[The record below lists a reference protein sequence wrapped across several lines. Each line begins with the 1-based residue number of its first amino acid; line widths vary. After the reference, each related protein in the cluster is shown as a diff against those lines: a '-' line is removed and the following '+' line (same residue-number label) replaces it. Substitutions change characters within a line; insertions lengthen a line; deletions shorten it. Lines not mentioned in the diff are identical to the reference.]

1 VCARGDGIRG
11 SKDLRAEIGKFP
23 NSTNERKQMSTKTMK
38 QRIAVVAVTALTAGF
53 LSVVSSPVA
62 NASNNDAHISL
73 IASTTG
79 AAVAN
84 VTEANARQVGWVS
97 ATNTAATLTAN
108 LITING
114 GDAQT
119 GVCLSTCSLPF
130 EVENTDTGV
139 GLSVVVVGGVLS
151 GIADSVTLT
160 NGSFTSTAVAGDRK
174 AVVAVAGTA
183 SSLLGVV
190 TASSGVSTMQV
201 QFYEGAGITGLTT
214 STAGTLVGSLTVTIA
229 AANTAGTF
237 SASNSTIA
245 TQISYAAG
253 TTASGLLTYDNTSRI
268 ANGSRG
274 AIYVALKDPYKSAIT
289 TGTVT
294 ATATGGSYVVIK
306 DALPAAGDDFSATS
320 AFATD
325 TDLAGGDAYI
335 TVTQPV
341 VNTAGT
347 STVTITLD
355 GAVIATKTLNW
366 SGDIASIALD
376 AANSNGSFKNGADAD
391 FAGGSQA
398 VVYVVKDAAGN
409 AVTLTTAPTITSQ
422 TGSLVGASLLTTTTT
437 NSTLQTSSLGYGA
450 ATMNVP
456 TSSLNGEGTYKLRV
470 VNALGANIDSA
481 VITSSVSS
489 GLNSFVV
496 SWDKAVYAPGDLA
509 TMSISGKDIKGTTI
523 ADGIPLTG
531 YVGAVASGL
540 TSVGTACDATR
551 TFSGGVVKCVYAA
564 GNTDGSYSYSF
575 DVTTATAQ
583 SPSVGAVKVAG
594 ASGTSNADV
603 LKSIVALIASIN
615 KQIQALQKL
624 ILKR

>member
-1 VCARGDGIRG
+1 
-11 SKDLRAEIGKFP
+11 
-23 NSTNERKQMSTKTMK
+23 MK
-38 QRIAVVAVTALTAGF
+38 QRIALVAVTTLTAGF
-53 LSVVSSPVA
+53 LSVASSPVA
-62 NASNNDAHISL
+62 NALNNQVKIST

-79 AAVAN
+79 AAVASA
-84 VTEANARQVGWVS
+84 TDSSARQVGWVS
-97 ATNTAATLTAN
+97 ATNTTGVTSSD
-108 LITING
+108 LIVLSG
-114 GDAQT
+114 GAAQT
-119 GVCLSTCSLPF
+119 GVCLSTCSMPF
-130 EVENTDTGV
+130 AINNADTAGV
-139 GLSVVVVGGVLS
+139 SVVVVGGVLS
-151 GIADSVTLT
+151 SISDSVSVSLGT
-160 NGSFTSTAVAGDRK
+160 SFTAITVAGDRK
-174 AVVAVAGTA
+174 SAVALSTGTVG
-183 SSLLGVV
+183 SLLGIA
-190 TASSGVSTMQV
+190 TASSGATTMQL
-201 QFYEGAGITGLTT
+201 QFYKGTGVT
-214 STAGTLVGSLTVTIA
+214 STTVTSGTFLGSLTLTIA
-229 AANTAGTF
+229 AANTSGVFNA
-237 SASNSTIA
+237 ANSVIA
-245 TQISYAAG
+245 TQISYTAG

-274 AIYVALKDPYKSAIT
+274 AIYVALKDVYLAAIT
-289 TGTVT
+289 TGIVT
-294 ATATGGSYVVIK
+294 ATATNGAFVNIVDTI
-306 DALPAAGDDFSATS
+306 PAVGNDYSATS
-320 AFATD
+320 AFD
-325 TDLAGGDAYI
+325 SETDLAGGDGYI

-341 VNTAGT
+341 ANTAGT

-409 AVTLTTAPTITSQ
+409 AVTLATAPTITGQ

-437 NSTLQTSSLGYGA
+437 NSTLQTSTAGYGT

-456 TSSLNGEGTYKLRV
+456 TSTLNGAGTYKLRV
-470 VNALGANIDSA
+470 VNALGANVDSA
-481 VITSSVSS
+481 VITASVSG
-489 GLNSFVV
+489 GLNSFAV

-509 TMSISGKDIKGTTI
+509 TMSISGKDILGTAI

-531 YVGAVASGL
+531 YVGAVADGL
-540 TSVGTACDATR
+540 TAVGTACTATS

-575 DVTTATAQ
+575 DVGTATAQ

-594 ASGTSNADV
+594 ASGVSNAEV

>member
-1 VCARGDGIRG
+1 M
-11 SKDLRAEIGKFP
+11 SK
-23 NSTNERKQMSTKTMK
+23 MTMK
-38 QRIAVVAVTALTAGF
+38 QRIALVAVTTLTAGF

-62 NASNNDAHISL
+62 NAADDEVLISL
-73 IASTTG
+73 IPSTTG
-79 AAVAN
+79 AAVASA
-84 VTEANARQVGWVS
+84 TQANARQVGFVAPTS
-97 ATNTAATLTAN
+97 TAGLTSTSLITLAGNGTAA
-108 LITING
+108 
-114 GDAQT
+114 T
-119 GVCLSTCSLPF
+119 GVCLSTCSMPF
-130 EVENTDTGV
+130 EVDNDTSSV
-139 GLSVVVVGGVLS
+139 GISVVVVGGVLS
-151 GIADSVTLT
+151 SMSDSNTAT
-160 NGSFTSTAVAGDRK
+160 NGSFTSIAVTGDRKTAVAL
-174 AVVAVAGTA
+174 AGASTSA
-183 SSLLGVV
+183 SSLLGIE
-190 TASSGVSTMQV
+190 TASSGATTMQL
-201 QFYEGAGITGLTT
+201 QFYEGANIAGT
-214 STAGTLVGSLTVTIA
+214 STATSGVLLGTLTLTIA
-229 AANTAGTF
+229 PANTAGTF
-237 SASNSTIA
+237 SATNSVIA

-253 TTASGLLTYDNTSRI
+253 ATASGLLTYDNTSRI

-274 AIYVALKDPYKSAIT
+274 AIYVSLKDPYTAAIT

-294 ATATGGSYVVIK
+294 ATATNGAFVTIK
-306 DALPAAGDDFSATS
+306 DAAPAAGDDYSATT
-320 AFATD
+320 AFASD
-325 TDLAGGDAYI
+325 TGGLTGGDAYI

-341 VNTAGT
+341 TNTAGT

-376 AANSNGSFKNGADAD
+376 AANSNSSFKNGADAD

-409 AVTLTTAPTITSQ
+409 AVTLASGNAPTITGA

-437 NSTLQTSSLGYGA
+437 NSTLQTSTLGYGN

-456 TSSLNGEGTYKLRV
+456 TSALNGAGTYKLRV
-470 VNALGANIDSA
+470 VNALGANVDSA
-481 VITSSVSS
+481 VITASVS
-489 GLNSFVV
+489 GALNSFAV

-509 TMSISGKDIKGTTI
+509 TMTISGKDILGTTI
-523 ADGIPLTG
+523 ADGTPLTG
-531 YVGAVASGL
+531 YVGAVADGL
-540 TSVGTACDATR
+540 TAVGTPCTATS

-575 DVTTATAQ
+575 DVGTATAQ

-594 ASGTSNADV
+594 ASDVSNAEV

>member
-1 VCARGDGIRG
+1 M
-11 SKDLRAEIGKFP
+11 SK
-23 NSTNERKQMSTKTMK
+23 KTIK
-38 QRIAVVAVTALTAGF
+38 QRIALVAVTTLTAGF

-62 NASNNDAHISL
+62 NATNDRVRISL
-73 IASTTG
+73 IASQTG
-79 AAVAN
+79 SAAAAVDPASA
-84 VTEANARQVGWVS
+84 TQVGWVS
-97 ATNTAATLTAN
+97 ATNTVGLTSSTLIVLSA
-108 LITING
+108 G
-114 GDAQT
+114 AAQT
-119 GVCLSTCSLPF
+119 GVCLSTCSIPF
-130 EVENTDTGV
+130 SVENLDNSTGL
-139 GLSVVVVGGVLS
+139 GVVVVGGVLS
-151 GIADSVTLT
+151 SIAATDSTT
-160 NGSFTSTAVAGDRK
+160 IAVAGDRK
-174 AVVAVAGTA
+174 TA
-183 SSLLGVV
+183 SYVSDSSATGTNTGVV
-190 TASSGVSTMQV
+190 TASSGVTSMQI
-201 QFYEGAGITGLTT
+201 QFYEGAGVAGLTT
-214 STAGTLVGSLTVTIA
+214 VTSGTLLGSLTLTIA
-229 AANTAGTF
+229 PANTSGVFNAAN
-237 SASNSTIA
+237 SVIA

-253 TTASGLLTYDNTSRI
+253 ETASGLLTYDNTSRI

-274 AIYVALKDPYKSAIT
+274 AIYVSLKDVYTAAIT
-289 TGTVT
+289 AGTMT
-294 ATATGGSYVVIK
+294 ATATNG
-306 DALPAAGDDFSATS
+306 ALVNIVDTIPAAGNDYAATT
-320 AFATD
+320 AFDSEITI
-325 TDLAGGDAYI
+325 AGGDAYI

-341 VNTAGT
+341 ANTAGT

-391 FAGGSQA
+391 FAGGNMA

-409 AVTLTTAPTITSQ
+409 AVTLASTNAPTITGQ

-437 NSTLQTSSLGYGA
+437 NSTLQTSTLGSGN

-456 TSSLNGEGTYKLRV
+456 TSSLNGVGTYKLRV

-481 VITSSVSS
+481 VITASVSA
-489 GLNSFVV
+489 GLNSFAV

-509 TMSISGKDIKGTTI
+509 TMSISGKDIYGTAI

-531 YVGAVASGL
+531 YVGAVADGL
-540 TSVGTACDATR
+540 TAVGTACTATS

-575 DVTTATAQ
+575 DVGTATAQ

-594 ASGTSNADV
+594 ASGVSNAEV

>member
-1 VCARGDGIRG
+1 
-11 SKDLRAEIGKFP
+11 
-23 NSTNERKQMSTKTMK
+23 MK
-38 QRIAVVAVTALTAGF
+38 QRIALVAVTTLTAGF

-62 NASNNDAHISL
+62 NALNNQVKIST

-79 AAVAN
+79 AAVASADD
-84 VTEANARQVGWVS
+84 TKARQVGWVS
-97 ATNTAATLTAN
+97 ATNTTGVTSSD
-108 LITING
+108 LIVLSG
-114 GDAQT
+114 GAAQT
-119 GVCLSTCSLPF
+119 GVCLSTCSMPF
-130 EVENTDTGV
+130 AINNADTAGV
-139 GLSVVVVGGVLS
+139 SVVVVGGVLS
-151 GIADSVTLT
+151 SVSDSVSVSLGT
-160 NGSFTSTAVAGDRK
+160 SFTAITVAGDRK
-174 AVVAVAGTA
+174 TAVALSTGTVG
-183 SSLLGVV
+183 SLLGIA
-190 TASSGVSTMQV
+190 TASSGATTMQL
-201 QFYEGAGITGLTT
+201 QFYKGTGVT
-214 STAGTLVGSLTVTIA
+214 STAATAGTLLGTLTLTIA

-237 SASNSTIA
+237 SASNSVIA
-245 TQISYAAG
+245 IQSAYASG
-253 TTASGLLTYDNTSRI
+253 TTASGLLTYDSTSRI

-289 TGTVT
+289 TGIVT
-294 ATATGGSYVVIK
+294 ATATGGAYVVIK
-306 DALPAAGDDFSATS
+306 DGLPAAGDDFSATS

-325 TDLAGGDAYI
+325 TDLVGGDAYI

-341 VNTAGT
+341 ANTAGT

-376 AANSNGSFKNGADAD
+376 AANSNGSFKNGADDD
-391 FAGGSQA
+391 FAGGSKK
-398 VVYVVKDAAGN
+398 VVYVAKDAAGN

-422 TGSLVGASLLTTTTT
+422 TGSLVGASLSTTTTT
-437 NSTLQTSSLGYGA
+437 SSTLQTSSLGYGN

-481 VITSSVSS
+481 VITASVSS

-531 YVGAVASGL
+531 FVGAVASGL
-540 TSVGTACDATR
+540 TSVGSACDATR

-564 GNTDGSYSYSF
+564 GNDDGAYSYSF
-575 DVTTATAQ
+575 DVTTETSQ
-583 SPSVGAVKVAG
+583 SASVGAVKVAG
-594 ASGTSNADV
+594 ASGVSNAEV

>member
-1 VCARGDGIRG
+1 M
-11 SKDLRAEIGKFP
+11 SK
-23 NSTNERKQMSTKTMK
+23 KTIK
-38 QRIAVVAVTALTAGF
+38 QRIALVAVTTLTAGF

-62 NASNNDAHISL
+62 NATNDRVRISL

-79 AAVAN
+79 SAAS
-84 VTEANARQVGWVS
+84 NASPASATQVGWVS
-97 ATNTAATLTAN
+97 ATNTVGVTSSS
-108 LITING
+108 LIVLSG
-114 GDAQT
+114 GAAQT
-119 GVCLSTCSLPF
+119 GVCLSTCSIPF
-130 EVENTDTGV
+130 SVENTDNSTGL
-139 GLSVVVVGGVLS
+139 GVVVVGGVLS
-151 GIADSVTLT
+151 SIAGTDSATIE
-160 NGSFTSTAVAGDRK
+160 VAGDRK
-174 AVVAVAGTA
+174 TATFISDSSAAGINSGLA
-183 SSLLGVV
+183 
-190 TASSGVSTMQV
+190 TASSGATTMQL
-201 QFYEGAGITGLTT
+201 QFYEGLNVDGLTSAT
-214 STAGTLVGSLTVTIA
+214 SGTLLGTLTLTIA
-229 AANTAGTF
+229 PANTSGTF
-237 SASNSTIA
+237 SATNSVIA
-245 TQISYAAG
+245 TQAAYAAG
-253 TTASGLLTYDNTSRI
+253 ATASGLLTYDTTSRI

-274 AIYVALKDPYKSAIT
+274 AIYVSLKDPYTAAIT

-294 ATATGGSYVVIK
+294 ATATNGAFVVIK
-306 DALPAAGDDFSATS
+306 DALPAVGDDYSATT
-320 AFATD
+320 AFSTE
-325 TDLAGGDAYI
+325 TGLAGGDAYI

-341 VNTAGT
+341 ANTAGT

-409 AVTLTTAPTITSQ
+409 AVTLASGNAPTITGA

-437 NSTLQTSSLGYGA
+437 NSTLQTSTVGYGT

-456 TSSLNGEGTYKLRV
+456 TSALNGAGTYKLRV
-470 VNALGANIDSA
+470 VNALGANVDSA
-481 VITSSVSS
+481 VINASVSA
-489 GLNSFVV
+489 GLNSFAV

-509 TMSISGKDIKGTTI
+509 TMTISGKDIYGTTI

-531 YVGAVASGL
+531 YVGAVADGL
-540 TSVGTACDATR
+540 TAVGTACTAAS

-575 DVTTATAQ
+575 DVGTATAQ

-594 ASGTSNADV
+594 ASGVTNAEV

>member
-1 VCARGDGIRG
+1 
-11 SKDLRAEIGKFP
+11 
-23 NSTNERKQMSTKTMK
+23 MSNKTIK
-38 QRIAVVAVTALTAGF
+38 QRIALVAVTTLTAGF
-53 LSVVSSPVA
+53 LSVASSPVA
-62 NASNNDAHISL
+62 NAADNQVLISL
-73 IASTTG
+73 VPSTTG

-84 VTEANARQVGWVS
+84 VTEANARQVGFVS
-97 ATNTAATLTAN
+97 ATSTAGLTSTSLITLAGTGTAA
-108 LITING
+108 
-114 GDAQT
+114 T
-119 GVCLSTCSLPF
+119 GVCLSTCSMPF
-130 EVENTDTGV
+130 EVDNTTSSV
-139 GLSVVVVGGVLS
+139 GISVVVVGGVLS
-151 GIADSVTLT
+151 SMSDSNTAT
-160 NGSFTSTAVAGDRK
+160 NGSFTSIAVTGDRKTAVAL
-174 AVVAVAGTA
+174 AGASTSA
-183 SSLLGVV
+183 SSLLGIA
-190 TASSGVSTMQV
+190 TASSGATTMQL
-201 QFYEGAGITGLTT
+201 QFYEGANI
-214 STAGTLVGSLTVTIA
+214 AGTTTATSGTLLGTLTLTIA

-237 SASNSTIA
+237 SATNSVIA
-245 TQISYAAG
+245 TQAAYAAG
-253 TTASGLLTYDNTSRI
+253 ATASGLLTYDTTSRI

-274 AIYVALKDPYKSAIT
+274 AIYVSLKDPYTAAIT

-294 ATATGGSYVVIK
+294 ATATNGAFVVIK
-306 DALPAAGDDFSATS
+306 DALPAVGDDYSATT
-320 AFATD
+320 AFSTE
-325 TDLAGGDAYI
+325 TGLAGGDAYI

-341 VNTAGT
+341 ANTAGT

-409 AVTLTTAPTITSQ
+409 AVTLASGNAPTITGA

-437 NSTLQTSSLGYGA
+437 NSTLQTSTVGYGT

-456 TSSLNGEGTYKLRV
+456 TSALNGAGTYKLRV
-470 VNALGANIDSA
+470 VNALGANVDSA
-481 VITSSVSS
+481 VINASVSA
-489 GLNSFVV
+489 GLNSFAV

-509 TMSISGKDIKGTTI
+509 TLSISGKDIYGTTI

-531 YVGAVASGL
+531 YVGAVADGL
-540 TSVGTACDATR
+540 TAVGTACTAAS

-575 DVTTATAQ
+575 DVGTATAQ

-594 ASGTSNADV
+594 ASGVTNAEV

>member
-1 VCARGDGIRG
+1 M
-11 SKDLRAEIGKFP
+11 SK
-23 NSTNERKQMSTKTMK
+23 KTIK
-38 QRIAVVAVTALTAGF
+38 QRIALVAATTLTAGF
-53 LSVVSSPVA
+53 LSIVSSPVA
-62 NASNNDAHISL
+62 NATNDRVRISL

-79 AAVAN
+79 SAAS
-84 VTEANARQVGWVS
+84 NASPASATQVGWVS
-97 ATNTAATLTAN
+97 ATNTVGVTSSS
-108 LITING
+108 LIVLSG
-114 GDAQT
+114 GAAQT
-119 GVCLSTCSLPF
+119 GVCLSTCSIPF
-130 EVENTDTGV
+130 SVENTDNSTGL
-139 GLSVVVVGGVLS
+139 GVVVVGGVLS
-151 GIADSVTLT
+151 SIAGTDSATIE
-160 NGSFTSTAVAGDRK
+160 VAGDRK
-174 AVVAVAGTA
+174 TATFISDSSAAGINSGLAT
-183 SSLLGVV
+183 V
-190 TASSGVSTMQV
+190 SSGATTMQI
-201 QFYEGAGITGLTT
+201 QFYEGLGVDGLTT
-214 STAGTLVGSLTVTIA
+214 ATAGTLLGSLTLTIA
-229 AANTAGTF
+229 AANTSGTF
-237 SASNSTIA
+237 NATNSVIA
-245 TQISYAAG
+245 TQVAYTAG
-253 TTASGLLTYDNTSRI
+253 ATASGLLTYDTTSRI

-274 AIYVALKDPYKSAIT
+274 AIYVSLKDPYTAAIT

-294 ATATGGSYVVIK
+294 ATATNGAFVVIK
-306 DALPAAGDDFSATS
+306 DALPAVGDDYSATT
-320 AFATD
+320 AFSTE
-325 TDLAGGDAYI
+325 TGLAGGDAYI

-341 VNTAGT
+341 ANTAGT

-366 SGDIASIALD
+366 SGDIASITLD

-409 AVTLTTAPTITSQ
+409 AVTLASGNAPTITGA

-437 NSTLQTSSLGYGA
+437 NSTLQTSTVGYGT

-456 TSSLNGEGTYKLRV
+456 TSALNGAGTYKLRV
-470 VNALGANIDSA
+470 VNALGANVDSA
-481 VITSSVSS
+481 VINASVSA
-489 GLNSFVV
+489 GLNSFAV

-509 TMSISGKDIKGTTI
+509 TMSISGKDIYGTTI

-531 YVGAVASGL
+531 YVGAVADGL
-540 TSVGTACDATR
+540 TAVGTACTAAS

-575 DVTTATAQ
+575 DVGTATAQ

-594 ASGTSNADV
+594 ASGVTNAEV

>member
-1 VCARGDGIRG
+1 
-11 SKDLRAEIGKFP
+11 
-23 NSTNERKQMSTKTMK
+23 MSNKTMK
-38 QRIAVVAVTALTAGF
+38 QRIALVAVTALTAGF
-53 LSVVSSPVA
+53 LSVTS
-62 NASNNDAHISL
+62 AHATTGADGDVKISL

-79 AAVAN
+79 SAVTSA
-84 VTEANARQVGWVS
+84 TDSSARQVGYVSMTSTVGVVS
-97 ATNTAATLTAN
+97 ASLLTLNVAANA
-108 LITING
+108 
-114 GDAQT
+114 AT
-119 GVCLSTCSLPF
+119 GVCLSTCSIAW
-130 EVENTDTGV
+130 EIENAVDTT
-139 GLSVVVVGGVLS
+139 GLGVVVVGGVLS
-151 GIADSVTLT
+151 SVADTVSAS
-160 NGSFTSTAVAGDRK
+160 NGQSNTAIIVGGNRLTAVATTGTTDGGLMGIATANSGATTMQIQFYK
-174 AVVAVAGTA
+174 GTSIAGT
-183 SSLLGVV
+183 STV
-190 TASSGVSTMQV
+190 TS
-201 QFYEGAGITGLTT
+201 
-214 STAGTLVGSLTVTIA
+214 GTLIGSLTMTIA
-229 AANTAGTF
+229 PANTSGTF
-237 SASNSTIA
+237 SATNSVIA
-245 TQISYAAG
+245 TQIAYAAG
-253 TTASGLLTYDNTSRI
+253 ATASGLLTYDTTSRI

-274 AIYVALKDPYKSAIT
+274 AIYVSLKDPYTAAIT

-294 ATATGGSYVVIK
+294 ATATNGAFVNIVDTI
-306 DALPAAGDDFSATS
+306 PAAGNDYSATT
-320 AFATD
+320 AFDTE

-341 VNTAGT
+341 ANTAGT

-391 FAGGSQA
+391 FAGGNQA

-409 AVTLTTAPTITSQ
+409 AVTLASTNAPTITGQ

-437 NSTLQTSSLGYGA
+437 NSTLQTSTAGYGT

-456 TSSLNGEGTYKLRV
+456 ASALNGAGTYKLRV
-470 VNALGANIDSA
+470 VNALGANVDSA
-481 VITSSVSS
+481 EIKASVSA
-489 GLNSFVV
+489 GLNSFAV

-509 TMSISGKDIKGTTI
+509 TMSISGKDIYGTTI

-531 YVGAVASGL
+531 YVGAVADGL
-540 TSVGTACDATR
+540 TAVGTACTAAS

-575 DVTTATAQ
+575 DVGTATAQ

-594 ASGTSNADV
+594 ASGVTNAEV

>member
-1 VCARGDGIRG
+1 M
-11 SKDLRAEIGKFP
+11 SK
-23 NSTNERKQMSTKTMK
+23 KTMK
-38 QRIAVVAVTALTAGF
+38 QRIALVAATTLTAGF
-53 LSVVSSPVA
+53 LSIVSSPVA
-62 NASNNDAHISL
+62 NAADNDVFISV
-73 IASTTG
+73 IPSTTG
-79 AAVAN
+79 SAVAN
-84 VTEANARQVGWVS
+84 ATEANARGIGWVS
-97 ATNTAATLTAN
+97 ATNTAATLTTD
-108 LITING
+108 LITLNA

-130 EVENTDTGV
+130 ELQNTTSSV
-139 GLSVVVVGGVLS
+139 GHSVVVIGGVLS
-151 GIADSVTLT
+151 SVSDSVTAT
-160 NGSFTSTAVAGDRK
+160 NGSFTSIAVTGDRKTAVAISG
-174 AVVAVAGTA
+174 ASTSA
-183 SSLLGVV
+183 SSLLGIV
-190 TASSGVSTMQV
+190 TASSGVTSMQL
-201 QFYEGAGITGLTT
+201 QFYEGAGITGTT
-214 STAGTLVGSLTVTIA
+214 TATAGTLLGSLTLTIA
-229 AANTAGTF
+229 AANTSGTF
-237 SASNSTIA
+237 NATNSVIA
-245 TQISYAAG
+245 TQVAYTAG
-253 TTASGLLTYDNTSRI
+253 ETASGLLTYDTTSRI

-274 AIYVALKDPYKSAIT
+274 AIYVFLKDVYKAAIT
-289 TGTVT
+289 AGTMT
-294 ATATGGSYVVIK
+294 ATATNG
-306 DALPAAGDDFSATS
+306 ALVNIVDTIPAAGHDYAATA
-320 AFATD
+320 AFDSET
-325 TDLAGGDAYI
+325 TIEGGDAYI

-341 VNTAGT
+341 ANTAGT

-409 AVTLTTAPTITSQ
+409 AVTLASTNAPTITGQ

-437 NSTLQTSSLGYGA
+437 NSTLQTSTVGYGT

-456 TSSLNGEGTYKLRV
+456 TSALNGAGTYKLRV
-470 VNALGANIDSA
+470 VNALGANVDSA
-481 VITSSVSS
+481 VINASVSA
-489 GLNSFVV
+489 GLNSFAV

-509 TMSISGKDIKGTTI
+509 TMSISGKDIYGTTI

-531 YVGAVASGL
+531 YVGAVADGL
-540 TSVGTACDATR
+540 TAVGTACTAAS

-575 DVTTATAQ
+575 DVGTATAQ

-594 ASGTSNADV
+594 ASGVTNAEV

>member
-1 VCARGDGIRG
+1 M
-11 SKDLRAEIGKFP
+11 SK
-23 NSTNERKQMSTKTMK
+23 KTIK
-38 QRIAVVAVTALTAGF
+38 QRIALVAVTTLTAGF

-62 NASNNDAHISL
+62 NATNDRVRISL

-79 AAVAN
+79 SAAS
-84 VTEANARQVGWVS
+84 NASPASATQVGWVS
-97 ATNTAATLTAN
+97 ATNTVGVTSSS
-108 LITING
+108 LIVLSG
-114 GDAQT
+114 GAAQT
-119 GVCLSTCSLPF
+119 GVCLSTCSIPF
-130 EVENTDTGV
+130 SVENTDNSTGL
-139 GLSVVVVGGVLS
+139 GVVVVGGVLS
-151 GIADSVTLT
+151 SIAGTDSATIE
-160 NGSFTSTAVAGDRK
+160 VAGDRK
-174 AVVAVAGTA
+174 TATFISDSSAAGINSGLA
-183 SSLLGVV
+183 
-190 TASSGVSTMQV
+190 TASSGATTMQL
-201 QFYEGAGITGLTT
+201 QFYEGLNVDGLTSAT
-214 STAGTLVGSLTVTIA
+214 SGTLLGTLTLTIA
-229 AANTAGTF
+229 PANTSGTF
-237 SASNSTIA
+237 SATNSVIA
-245 TQISYAAG
+245 TQAAYAAG
-253 TTASGLLTYDNTSRI
+253 ATASGLLTYDTTSRI

-274 AIYVALKDPYKSAIT
+274 AIYVSLKDPYTAAIT

-294 ATATGGSYVVIK
+294 ATATNGAFVVIK
-306 DALPAAGDDFSATS
+306 DALPAVGDDYSATT
-320 AFATD
+320 AFSTE
-325 TDLAGGDAYI
+325 TGLAGGDAYI

-341 VNTAGT
+341 ANTAGT

-409 AVTLTTAPTITSQ
+409 AVTLASGNAPTITGA

-437 NSTLQTSSLGYGA
+437 NSTLQTSTVGYGT

-456 TSSLNGEGTYKLRV
+456 TSALNGAGTYKLRV
-470 VNALGANIDSA
+470 VNALGANVDSA
-481 VITSSVSS
+481 VINASVSA
-489 GLNSFVV
+489 GLNSFAV

-509 TMSISGKDIKGTTI
+509 TLSISGKDIYGTTI

-531 YVGAVASGL
+531 YVGAVADGL
-540 TSVGTACDATR
+540 TAVGTACTAAS

-575 DVTTATAQ
+575 DVGTATAQ

-594 ASGTSNADV
+594 ASGVTNAEV

>member
-1 VCARGDGIRG
+1 
-11 SKDLRAEIGKFP
+11 
-23 NSTNERKQMSTKTMK
+23 MSNKTMK
-38 QRIAVVAVTALTAGF
+38 QRIALVAVTTLTAGF
-53 LSVVSSPVA
+53 LSVASSPVA
-62 NASNNDAHISL
+62 NAANNDVTISL
-73 IASTTG
+73 VASTTG
-79 AAVAN
+79 SAVASN
-84 VTEANARQVGWVS
+84 TDGSAQQVGWVS
-97 ATNTAATLTAN
+97 ATNTAGTVTTS
-108 LITING
+108 LITLNG

-119 GVCLSTCSLPF
+119 GVCLSTCSIPWKI
-130 EVENTDTGV
+130 ENSDTAV

-151 GIADSVTLT
+151 SIGESITLT
-160 NGSFTSTAVAGDRK
+160 NGGFSSQAVSGDRK
-174 AVVAVAGTA
+174 AVVAVAGT
-183 SSLLGVV
+183 SSNLRGIA
-190 TASSGVSTMQV
+190 TASSGATTMQL
-201 QFYEGAGITGLTT
+201 QFYEGAGITGLSTA
-214 STAGTLVGSLTVTIA
+214 TAGTLLGSLTLTIA
-229 AANTAGTF
+229 AANTSGVYDAAKSVVAIQ
-237 SASNSTIA
+237 SAYT
-245 TQISYAAG
+245 AG
-253 TTASGLLTYDNTSRI
+253 TTASGLLTYDTTSRI

-274 AIYVALKDPYKSAIT
+274 AIYVALKDVYSAAIT
-289 TGTVT
+289 AGTLT
-294 ATATGGSYVVIK
+294 ATATGGAFVNIVDTI
-306 DALPAAGDDFSATS
+306 PAAGNDYTATS
-320 AFATD
+320 AFDSET
-325 TDLAGGDAYI
+325 TIEGGDAYI

-341 VNTAGT
+341 ANTAGT

-409 AVTLTTAPTITSQ
+409 AVTLATAPTLTGA

-437 NSTLQTSSLGYGA
+437 NSTLQTSSAGYGT

-456 TSSLNGEGTYKLRV
+456 TSSLNGAGTYKLRV
-470 VNALGANIDSA
+470 VNALGANVDSA
-481 VITSSVSS
+481 VITASVSA
-489 GLNSFVV
+489 GLNSFAV

-509 TMSISGKDIKGTTI
+509 TMSISGKDVYGTTI
-523 ADGIPLTG
+523 ADGTPLTG
-531 YVGAVASGL
+531 YEGAVASGL
-540 TSVGTACDATR
+540 TAVGTACAATR

-564 GNTDGSYSYSF
+564 GNDDGSYSYSF

-594 ASGTSNADV
+594 VAGVTNADV

>member
-1 VCARGDGIRG
+1 
-11 SKDLRAEIGKFP
+11 
-23 NSTNERKQMSTKTMK
+23 MSNKTMK
-38 QRIAVVAVTALTAGF
+38 QRIALVAVTTLTAGF
-53 LSVVSSPVA
+53 LSVASSPVA
-62 NASNNDAHISL
+62 NAANNQVLISL
-73 IASTTG
+73 VPSTTG
-79 AAVAN
+79 AAVTS

-97 ATNTAATLTAN
+97 ATATTGITSTSLATLSAG
-108 LITING
+108 I
-114 GDAQT
+114 AAT
-119 GVCLSTCSLPF
+119 GVCLSTCSIPF
-130 EVENTDTGV
+130 EVDNTDNTG
-139 GLSVVVVGGVLS
+139 GISVVVVGGVLS
-151 GIADSVTLT
+151 SLSDSGGTPGEGTSGSSAIAVS
-160 NGSFTSTAVAGDRK
+160 GDRK
-174 AVVAVAGTA
+174 TAVSTSVATN
-183 SSLLGVV
+183 SSLLGIA
-190 TASSGVSTMQV
+190 TASSGATTMQL
-201 QFYEGAGITGLTT
+201 QFYEGANVSSSAAT
-214 STAGTLVGSLTVTIA
+214 SGTLLGTFTLTIA
-229 AANTAGTF
+229 AANTSGTF
-237 SASNSTIA
+237 SASNSVIA
-245 TQISYAAG
+245 TQISYIAG
-253 TTASGLLTYDNTSRI
+253 ATASGLLTYDDTSRI

-274 AIYVALKDPYKSAIT
+274 AIYVFLKDPYKAAIT
-289 TGTVT
+289 TGTLT
-294 ATATGGSYVVIK
+294 ATATNGAFTVIK
-306 DALPAAGDDFSATS
+306 DGLPAVGDDYSATA

-325 TDLAGGDAYI
+325 TSVVGGDAYI

-341 VNTAGT
+341 ANTAGT

-398 VVYVVKDAAGN
+398 VVYVAKDAAGN
-409 AVTLTTAPTITSQ
+409 AVTLGTAPVLTGQ

-437 NSTLQTSSLGYGA
+437 NSTLQTSTAGYGT

-456 TSSLNGEGTYKLRV
+456 TSALNGAGTYKLRV

-481 VITSSVSS
+481 VITASVSA

-509 TMSISGKDIKGTTI
+509 TLSISGKDAYGTTI
-523 ADGIPLTG
+523 ADGTPLTG
-531 YVGAVASGL
+531 YEGAVASGL
-540 TSVGTACDATR
+540 TTVGTACAATR

-564 GNTDGSYSYSF
+564 GNTDGAYSYSF
-575 DVTTATAQ
+575 DVATATAQ

-594 ASGTSNADV
+594 VAGVTNADV

>member
-1 VCARGDGIRG
+1 M
-11 SKDLRAEIGKFP
+11 SK
-23 NSTNERKQMSTKTMK
+23 KTMK
-38 QRIAVVAVTALTAGF
+38 QRIAVVAVSALTAGF
-53 LSVVSSPVA
+53 LSVVSAPVA
-62 NASNNDAHISL
+62 NAANGDVNIST

-79 AAVAN
+79 AAATST
-84 VTEANARQVGWVS
+84 TEANARAIGYVA
-97 ATNTAATLTAN
+97 ATNAAATLTAD
-108 LITING
+108 LITLNG

-119 GVCLSTCSLPF
+119 SVCLSTCALPF
-130 EVENTDTGV
+130 EVENTDNAV
-139 GLSVVVVGGVLS
+139 GMSVVVIGGTLS
-151 GIADSVTLT
+151 SVDDSGAGGDPV
-160 NGSFTSTAVAGDRK
+160 VAGDRK
-174 AVVAVAGTA
+174 SAIFDLVAGTTD
-183 SSLLGVV
+183 SSFMGIA
-190 TASSGVSTMQV
+190 TASSGATTMQL
-201 QFYEGAGITGLTT
+201 QFYKGAGIEGLTT
-214 STAGTLVGSLTVTIA
+214 ATAGTLLGSLTLTIA

-237 SASNSTIA
+237 SASNSVIA
-245 TQISYAAG
+245 TQSAYASG
-253 TTASGLLTYDNTSRI
+253 TTASGLLTYDSTSRI
-268 ANGSRG
+268 ANGYRG
-274 AIYVALKDPYKSAIT
+274 AIYVSLKDPYKAAIT

-294 ATATGGSYVVIK
+294 ATATGGAYVVIK
-306 DALPAAGDDFSATS
+306 DAIPAAGDDFSATS

-409 AVTLTTAPTITSQ
+409 AVTLTTAPTITGQ

-437 NSTLQTSSLGYGA
+437 NSTLQTSSLGYGT

-531 YVGAVASGL
+531 FVGAVASGL